1 MKKTIFFIIIF
12 IIIIFLLCEFTPIT
26 EILNI
31 ETSTPYVSDNGYLHV
46 DGTSLKNQNGKD
58 FTLKGVSSH
67 GIQWYSDV
75 ITYDN
80 LKSLKENWNINV
92 FRIAMYTDENGYISN
107 KDTIKEKLI
116 NIVNN
121 VIDLDMYV
129 IVDWH
134 ILKDNDPNIYKE
146 DAKTFFNEISTL
158 YKDSPNV
165 IYEICN
171 EPSGNVVTWD
181 EQIKP
186 YAEEIIPIIRNNSPK
201 SLIIVGT
208 PNWCQKLEDAANNPL
223 NFDNIMYSCHF
234 YSGTHDKDLRNS
246 IDGALNKGIAI
257 FISEWGTTDMT
268 GNGEIYIYKTNEW
281 MDFLKSRNISWV
293 NWSFSNKDESS
304 AIINSSYNI
313 NNGEDFNDYLT
324 ESGLYVK
331 SLFK

>member
-146 DAKTFFNEISTL
+146 DAKTFFNEISAL

-208 PNWCQKLEDAANNPL
+208 RNWCQKLEDAANNPL

-304 AIINSSYNI
+304 AIINSSYNT